1 MGLLSPLRRWDT
13 AAPRLKE
20 LLPDHIRGGAGAS
33 APVSDF
39 LSCLTRGRRG
49 QGTYP
54 GTHSEDQHA
63 DRGVDSKVVA
73 QACLT
78 LCDLMDCSLPGSSIH
93 AIFQARVLEWVAI
106 SFSRGSST
114 QGSNPGLP
122 HCWQT
127 LYHLSQQRGRKTET
141 KRRKQ
146 SVGRRCLYRV
156 PLISNWCLTC
166 GRIKKKTTLWKGKQV
181 KNY

>member
-20 LLPDHIRGGAGAS
+20 LLPDHIGGGAGAS

-63 DRGVDSKVVA
+63 DRGVDSKVESLRPVWLFATSWTVA
-73 QACLT
+73 YQAPPF
-78 LCDLMDCSLPGSSIH
+78 M
-93 AIFQARVLEWVAI
+93 R
-106 SFSRGSST
+106 FSRQEYWS
-114 QGSNPGLP
+114 GLP
-122 HCWQT
+122 FPSLGDLPPRDRTRASRIAGRHFTIWA
-127 LYHLSQQRGRKTET
+127 SKGEEKQRPRGD
-141 KRRKQ
+141 
-146 SVGRRCLYRV
+146 SRV
-156 PLISNWCLTC
+156 WEEGACIGCH
-166 GRIKKKTTLWKGKQV
+166 
-181 KNY
+181 